1 MSAQAAKAHGTIERM
16 NTGGAQNSETS
27 DDVVSVLSQ
36 RAPIEQ
42 AKGMLMAI
50 HRIDADAAF
59 ARLVEV
65 SQHSNRKLRD
75 VAQDFVDQ
83 ASADNIR

>member
-1 MSAQAAKAHGTIERM
+1 M
-16 NTGGAQNSETS
+16 NAPQVQHYESTE
-27 DDVVSVLSQ
+27 DVQTALRQ

-50 HRIDADAAF
+50 HRITADAAF
-59 ARLVEV
+59 ARLIKL
-65 SQHSNRKLRD
+65 SQRSNRKLRD

-83 ASADNIR
+83 VSIERR

>member
-1 MSAQAAKAHGTIERM
+1 MSAQAAKAHGT
-16 NTGGAQNSETS
+16 
-27 DDVVSVLSQ
+27 
-36 RAPIEQ
+36 IEQ

-83 ASADNIR
+83 ASAGNIR